1 MSKTNTQ
8 SKGSG
13 TVNNPKSG
21 IGNFPASPDF
31 NDSIEK
37 LFISALK
44 DMYWSENHLVMS
56 LPKMIE
62 AASSAKLK
70 TALTSHLEETKI
82 HSQRLEKVLEL
93 LKQEIIPEK
102 CLACEG
108 LVLSGEQKIE
118 STQPESE
125 VRDAGIIS
133 SSIKVENFEIVS
145 YQGLIKTARNLGK
158 ENVIS
163 LLEKNL
169 NDEIAASKKLE
180 SLS

>member
-1 MSKTNTQ
+1 MAKANTQ
-8 SKGSG
+8 SKESG
-13 TVNNPKSG
+13 TVSIPKSG
-21 IGNFPASPDF
+21 NAIFPASPDF

-37 LFISALK
+37 LFISSLK

-70 TALTSHLEETKI
+70 NSLTAHLEETKV

-93 LKQEIIPEK
+93 LGEEIIAEK

-118 STQPESE
+118 STQPDSE
-125 VRDAGIIS
+125 VRDAGIIAS
-133 SSIKVENFEIVS
+133 SLKVENFEIVS
-145 YQGLIKTARNLGK
+145 YQGLIRTARNLGK